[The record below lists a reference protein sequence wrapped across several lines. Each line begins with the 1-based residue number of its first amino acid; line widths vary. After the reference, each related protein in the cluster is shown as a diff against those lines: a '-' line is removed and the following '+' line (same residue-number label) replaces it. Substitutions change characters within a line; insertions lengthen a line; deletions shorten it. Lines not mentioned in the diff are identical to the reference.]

1 MRSMSAAY
9 DGSDMKGTGTF
20 FDGLTSARHAVTVD
34 LRSEAIVVRDIAEG
48 DQYARWPYGELEQL
62 AAPEGVMRIARS
74 GVKQIARLEIRDPA
88 LAAAIDE
95 ASVPV
100 DRSRTAGRRG
110 RLKIAAWTF
119 AAAVSLVLGAVFAV
133 PLVAERIAPLIP
145 LRVERAL
152 GEAVNVQ
159 VLKMLDTK
167 NAGDAFT
174 CGAAESETAGE
185 VALQRLVR
193 KLEAAAGLPIPLTA
207 VAVRRDD
214 TNAITL
220 PGGHIYV
227 FQGIID
233 KSETADEL
241 AGVIAHE
248 IGHVAH
254 RDGTRSLLQS
264 AGLSFLFGMM
274 LGDFV
279 GGGAVVIGART
290 LLQSSYSRDVEA
302 AADRY
307 GVALMGKVGGDPRAL
322 GTVLAR
328 IGGTD
333 HPGMRILLDHPDTE
347 ARVAAINA
355 AATPTS
361 STPLLEA
368 SEWAALKRICA
379 GR

>member
-1 MRSMSAAY
+1 
-9 DGSDMKGTGTF
+9 MKGTGIF
-20 FDGLTSARHAVTVD
+20 FDGLTSARRAVTVD
-34 LRSEAIVVRDIAEG
+34 LRTEAIVVRDVAEG
-48 DQYARWPYGELEQL
+48 DQFARWPYDELDQL
-62 AAPEGVMRIARS
+62 AAPEGVLRIARS
-74 GVKQIARLEIRDPA
+74 GIKQLARLEVRDPA
-88 LAAAIDE
+88 LAAAIGA
-95 ASVPV
+95 ASIPV
-100 DRSRTAGRRG
+100 DRSRATEHRG
-110 RLKIAAWTF
+110 RLKIVAWTC
-119 AAAVSLVLGAVFAV
+119 AAAVSLVLAAVFAV
-133 PLVAERIAPLIP
+133 PLLAEHVVPLIP

-159 VLKMLDTK
+159 VRTMLDTK
-167 NAGDAFT
+167 NDGGAFT
-174 CGAAESETAGE
+174 CGASESETAGAA
-185 VALQRLVR
+185 ALDRLVH

-207 VAVRRDD
+207 VAVRRSES
-214 TNAITL
+214 NAITL

-227 FQGIID
+227 FEGLID
-233 KSETADEL
+233 NAETADEL

-307 GVALMGKVGGDPRAL
+307 GVALMGKVGGDQRAL
-322 GTVLAR
+322 GTMLTR

-333 HPGMRILLDHPDTE
+333 HPGMRVLLDHPDTE

-355 AATPTS
+355 AATSTS